1 MGHGSTN
8 GKDMAKRRIKYIY
21 VPVDFNKRSA
31 LSFEQMIE
39 LNVKHESE
47 LKVVNFP
54 AFPKGIKPQMSG
66 FWNAMSK
73 RLIYRIRR
81 RKHG

>member
-8 GKDMAKRRIKYIY
+8 GIDMAKRRIKYIY
-21 VPVDFNKRSA
+21 VPVDFDKRSA
-31 LSFEQMIE
+31 LSYEQMIE

-54 AFPKGIKPQMSG
+54 AFPKGITPQISR
-66 FWNAMSK
+66 FWKAMSK
-73 RLIYRIRR
+73 QKLYRLRR
-81 RKHG
+81 R

>member
-8 GKDMAKRRIKYIY
+8 GIDMAKRRIKYIY
-21 VPVDFNKRSA
+21 VPIDLNKRSA

-47 LKVVNFP
+47 LRAVNFP
-54 AFPKGIKPQMSG
+54 AFPKGITPQISR
-66 FWNAMSK
+66 FWKAMSK
-73 RLIYRIRR
+73 QKLYRLRR
-81 RKHG
+81 R

>member
-8 GKDMAKRRIKYIY
+8 GIDMAKRRIKYIY
-21 VPVDFNKRSA
+21 VPIDLNQRSA
-31 LSFEQMIE
+31 LSYEQMIE

-54 AFPKGIKPQMSG
+54 AFPKGITPQISR
-66 FWNAMSK
+66 FWKAMSK
-73 RLIYRIRR
+73 QKLYRLRR
-81 RKHG
+81 R

>member
-8 GKDMAKRRIKYIY
+8 GIDMAKRRIR
-21 VPVDFNKRSA
+21 VPVGFSKRSA

-47 LKVVNFP
+47 LRVIHFP
-54 AFPKGIKPQMSG
+54 AFPKGIKPQMSR
-66 FWNAMSK
+66 FWKAMSK
-73 RLIYRIRR
+73 QKLYRLRR
-81 RKHG
+81 R

>member
-1 MGHGSTN
+1 MGHDSTN

-21 VPVDFNKRSA
+21 VPVDFDKRSA
-31 LSFEQMIE
+31 LSYEQMIE

-47 LKVVNFP
+47 LRVIHFP

-73 RLIYRIRR
+73 RLIFRNRR
-81 RKHG
+81 SKHG

>member
-21 VPVDFNKRSA
+21 VPIDLNKRSA
-31 LSFEQMIE
+31 LSYEQMIE

-54 AFPKGIKPQMSG
+54 AFPKGITPQISR
-66 FWNAMSK
+66 FWKAMSK
-73 RLIYRIRR
+73 QKLYRLRR
-81 RKHG
+81 R

>member
-8 GKDMAKRRIKYIY
+8 GTDMAKRIKYIR
-21 VPVDFNKRSA
+21 VPDDFNKKSA

-47 LKVVNFP
+47 LRVVNFP

-73 RLIYRIRR
+73 RLIYRNRR

>member
-8 GKDMAKRRIKYIY
+8 GKDMAIRRIR
-21 VPVDFNKRSA
+21 VPVGFSKRSA

-47 LKVVNFP
+47 LKVINFP

-73 RLIYRIRR
+73 QILYRLRR
-81 RKHG
+81 R

>member
-8 GKDMAKRRIKYIY
+8 GIDMAKRRIKYIY

-31 LSFEQMIE
+31 LSYEQMIE

-47 LKVVNFP
+47 LRVVNFP
-54 AFPKGIKPQMSG
+54 AFPKGITPQISR
-66 FWNAMSK
+66 FWKAMSK
-73 RLIYRIRR
+73 QKLYRLRR
-81 RKHG
+81 R

>member
-1 MGHGSTN
+1 MGHGSTK

-31 LSFEQMIE
+31 LSYEQMIE

-54 AFPKGIKPQMSG
+54 AFPKGITPQISR
-66 FWNAMSK
+66 FWKAMSK
-73 RLIYRIRR
+73 QKLYRLRR
-81 RKHG
+81 R

>member
-8 GKDMAKRRIKYIY
+8 GKDMARRRIR
-21 VPVDFNKRSA
+21 VPVGFSKRSA

-47 LKVVNFP
+47 LRVIHFP

-73 RLIYRIRR
+73 QKLYRLRR
-81 RKHG
+81 R

>member
-47 LKVVNFP
+47 LRVVNFP
-54 AFPKGIKPQMSG
+54 AFPKGITPQISR
-66 FWNAMSK
+66 FWKAMSK
-73 RLIYRIRR
+73 QKLYRLRR
-81 RKHG
+81 R

>member
-21 VPVDFNKRSA
+21 VPIDLNKRSA
-31 LSFEQMIE
+31 LSYEQMIE

-47 LKVVNFP
+47 LRVVNFP
-54 AFPKGIKPQMSG
+54 AFPKGITPQISR
-66 FWNAMSK
+66 FWKAMSK
-73 RLIYRIRR
+73 QKLYRLRR
-81 RKHG
+81 R

>member
-31 LSFEQMIE
+31 LSYEQMIE

-47 LKVVNFP
+47 LRVVNFP
-54 AFPKGIKPQMSG
+54 AFPKGITPQISR
-66 FWNAMSK
+66 FWKAMSK
-73 RLIYRIRR
+73 QKLYRLRR
-81 RKHG
+81 R

>member
-8 GKDMAKRRIKYIY
+8 GKDMARRRIR
-21 VPVDFNKRSA
+21 VPVGFSKRSA

-47 LKVVNFP
+47 LRVIHFP
-54 AFPKGIKPQMSG
+54 AFPKGIKPQMSR
-66 FWNAMSK
+66 FWKAMSK
-73 RLIYRIRR
+73 QKLYRLRR
-81 RKHG
+81 R

>member
-8 GKDMAKRRIKYIY
+8 GKDMARRRIR
-21 VPVDFNKRSA
+21 VPVGFSKRSA

-54 AFPKGIKPQMSG
+54 AFPKGITPQISR
-66 FWNAMSK
+66 FWKAMSK
-73 RLIYRIRR
+73 QKLYRLRR
-81 RKHG
+81 R

>member
-8 GKDMAKRRIKYIY
+8 GKDMARRRIR
-21 VPVDFNKRSA
+21 VPVGFSKRSA

-39 LNVKHESE
+39 LNVKHERE
-47 LKVVNFP
+47 LRVIHFP

-73 RLIYRIRR
+73 QKLYRLRR
-81 RKHG
+81 R

>member
-8 GKDMAKRRIKYIY
+8 GKDMARRRIR
-21 VPVDFNKRSA
+21 VPVGFSKRSA

-47 LKVVNFP
+47 LKVINFP
-54 AFPKGIKPQMSG
+54 AFPKGIKPQMSR
-66 FWNAMSK
+66 FWKAMSK
-73 RLIYRIRR
+73 RLIYRNRR
-81 RKHG
+81 SKHG

>member
-8 GKDMAKRRIKYIY
+8 GKDMAKRIKYIR
-21 VPVDFNKRSA
+21 VPDDFNKKSA

-47 LKVVNFP
+47 LRVVNFP
-54 AFPKGIKPQMSG
+54 AFPKGITPQISR
-66 FWNAMSK
+66 FWKAMSK
-73 RLIYRIRR
+73 QKLYRLRR
-81 RKHG
+81 R

>member
-8 GKDMAKRRIKYIY
+8 GKDMAKRRIR
-21 VPVDFNKRSA
+21 VPVGFSKRSA

-47 LKVVNFP
+47 LKVINFP

-73 RLIYRIRR
+73 QKLYRLRR
-81 RKHG
+81 R

>member
-8 GKDMAKRRIKYIY
+8 GTDMAKRIKYIR
-21 VPVDFNKRSA
+21 VPDDFNMKSA

-47 LKVVNFP
+47 LRVVNFP
-54 AFPKGIKPQMSG
+54 AFPKGITPQISR
-66 FWNAMSK
+66 FWKAMSK
-73 RLIYRIRR
+73 QKLYRLRR
-81 RKHG
+81 RKNG

>member
-47 LKVVNFP
+47 LKVINFP
-54 AFPKGIKPQMSG
+54 TFPKGIKPQMSR
-66 FWNAMSK
+66 FWKAMSK
-73 RLIYRIRR
+73 RLIYRNRR

>member
-21 VPVDFNKRSA
+21 VPIDLNQRSA
-31 LSFEQMIE
+31 LSYEQMIE

-47 LKVVNFP
+47 LRVVNFP
-54 AFPKGIKPQMSG
+54 AFPKGITPQISR
-66 FWNAMSK
+66 FWKAMSK
-73 RLIYRIRR
+73 QKLYRLRR
-81 RKHG
+81 R

>member
-1 MGHGSTN
+1 
-8 GKDMAKRRIKYIY
+8 MATRRIR
-21 VPVDFNKRSA
+21 VPVGFSKRSA

-47 LKVVNFP
+47 LKVINFP

-73 RLIYRIRR
+73 QKLYRLRR
-81 RKHG
+81 R

>member
-8 GKDMAKRRIKYIY
+8 GKDMAKRIKYIR
-21 VPVDFNKRSA
+21 VPDDFNKKSA

-47 LKVVNFP
+47 LRVVNFP
-54 AFPKGIKPQMSG
+54 AFPKGIKPQMSR
-66 FWNAMSK
+66 FWKAMSK
-73 RLIYRIRR
+73 RLIYRNRR

>member
-8 GKDMAKRRIKYIY
+8 GKDMAKRRIR
-21 VPVDFNKRSA
+21 VPVGFSKRSA

-54 AFPKGIKPQMSG
+54 AFPKGITPQISR
-66 FWNAMSK
+66 FWKAMSK
-73 RLIYRIRR
+73 QKLYRLRR
-81 RKHG
+81 R

>member
-21 VPVDFNKRSA
+21 VPVDFDKRSA

-47 LKVVNFP
+47 LRVVNFP
-54 AFPKGIKPQMSG
+54 AFPKGIKPQISR
-66 FWNAMSK
+66 FWKAMSK
-73 RLIYRIRR
+73 QKLYRLRR
-81 RKHG
+81 SKNG

>member
-8 GKDMAKRRIKYIY
+8 GIDMAKRRIR
-21 VPVDFNKRSA
+21 VPVGFSKRSA

-47 LKVVNFP
+47 LKVINFP

-73 RLIYRIRR
+73 QKLYRLRR
-81 RKHG
+81 R

>member
-8 GKDMAKRRIKYIY
+8 GIDMAKRRIKYIY
-21 VPVDFNKRSA
+21 VPIDLNKRSA
-31 LSFEQMIE
+31 LSYEQMIE

-54 AFPKGIKPQMSG
+54 AFPKGITPQISR
-66 FWNAMSK
+66 FWKAMSK
-73 RLIYRIRR
+73 QKLYRLRR
-81 RKHG
+81 R

>member
-21 VPVDFNKRSA
+21 VPVDFDKRSA

-47 LKVVNFP
+47 LRVVNFP
-54 AFPKGIKPQMSG
+54 AFPKGIKPQISR
-66 FWNAMSK
+66 FWKAMSK
-73 RLIYRIRR
+73 QKLYRLRR

>member
-8 GKDMAKRRIKYIY
+8 GKDMARRRIR
-21 VPVDFNKRSA
+21 VPVGFSKRSA

-47 LKVVNFP
+47 SNHK
-54 AFPKGIKPQMSG
+54 
-66 FWNAMSK
+66 
-73 RLIYRIRR
+73 
-81 RKHG
+81 

>member
-8 GKDMAKRRIKYIY
+8 GKDMARRRIR
-21 VPVDFNKRSA
+21 VPVGFSKRSA

-47 LKVVNFP
+47 LRVIHFP
-54 AFPKGIKPQMSG
+54 AFPKGIKPQMSK
-66 FWNAMSK
+66 FWKAMSK
-73 RLIYRIRR
+73 QKLYRLRR
-81 RKHG
+81 R